1 MMRIHGKCFFIFIL
15 VVGLKVVFVWLN
27 RDLEDEEEDF
37 GDVTTTTD
45 QGRKKNQQSKLIRRS
60 KPDV

>member
-1 MMRIHGKCFFIFIL
+1 M
-15 VVGLKVVFVWLN
+15 FVWLN
-27 RDLEDEEEDF
+27 RDLADEEEDV